1 MPDLSL
7 TQFAGLLTGMVS
19 EIEHATHSGLEQAA
33 RIVEREAKAELGHYQ
48 QGAGPFPAWAE
59 LADSTKDDRVRQGYP
74 ENEPGLRSGDMRESI
89 QHVVRGHTAH
99 IGSDDEKLV
108 FFELGTV
115 KQPPRAVL
123 SGSLIRKTDAVV
135 QAVGHRFVGHL
146 FGEGVVGGS
155 MPIAGNED

>member
-7 TQFAGLLTGMVS
+7 TEFARLLTGMVS
-19 EIEHATHSGLEQAA
+19 DIEHAAHEGLEQAA
-33 RIVEREAKAELGHYQ
+33 QIVEREAKAELGHYQ
-48 QGAGPFPAWAE
+48 QGAGPFAPWAE

-74 ENEPGLRSGDMRESI
+74 ENEPGLRSGAMRDGI
-89 QHVVRGHTAH
+89 QHVVQGRTAH
-99 IGSDDEKLV
+99 VGSDDDKLV

-123 SGSLIRKTDAVV
+123 AGSLIRKTDAVAH
-135 QAVGHRFVGHL
+135 AVGHRFVGRL

-155 MPIAGNED
+155 MPIAGGED